1 MMSDVSNSAEYL
13 YFVLVPV
20 AEVFRAELP
29 DGKRSFMAIK
39 NSKSCRV
46 KFGNKQIEKNWQS
59 FCKSHELKN
68 DTELEY

>member
-1 MMSDVSNSAEYL
+1 MSDAASSAEYL

-29 DGKRSFMAIK
+29 EGKRSFMAIK
-39 NSKSCRV
+39 NFKSCRV